1 MRKILSFVL
10 QASVLCSI
18 SEAGF
23 SQQIENENSTSRR
36 PAFVEMIDGN
46 ITPDNIPMATIYG
59 ILSSAILDNSPSN
72 CSDLPQS
79 EIRTVAPCGHTLI
92 EGLNPGTLTQLGR
105 VTVAFNHSEDDRWR
119 EEFCI
124 ASETNNMRSSTIE
137 EFSSFLESSERAT
150 QQNKVVFFEEQV
162 YEVFDAKDA
171 ERIFNFANN
180 EIMKNTHYTKIN
192 YPLMMSTTRA
202 TPSVF
207 IDSLCN

>member
-1 MRKILSFVL
+1 MKKILSFVL

-23 SQQIENENSTSRR
+23 SQQTENENSTSRR
-36 PAFVEMIDGN
+36 PVFVEMIDGN
-46 ITPDNIPMATIYG
+46 IAPDDIPMATIYG
-59 ILSSAILDNSPSN
+59 ILSNAILDNSPGN

-79 EIRTVAPCGHTLI
+79 EIRTVPPCGRTLI
-92 EGLNPGTLTQLGR
+92 EGLNPDTLSQLGR
-105 VTVAFNHSEDDRWR
+105 VTVAFNHSEDNRWR

-124 ASETNNMRSSTIE
+124 ASEANNMRSSTIE

-150 QQNKVVFFEEQV
+150 QENKVIFFEEQV
-162 YEVFDAKDA
+162 YELFDAKDA
-171 ERIFNFANN
+171 ARIFDFTDNV
-180 EIMKNTHYTKIN
+180 IMENTHYTKIN
-192 YPLMMSTTRA
+192 YPLMMSTTRT